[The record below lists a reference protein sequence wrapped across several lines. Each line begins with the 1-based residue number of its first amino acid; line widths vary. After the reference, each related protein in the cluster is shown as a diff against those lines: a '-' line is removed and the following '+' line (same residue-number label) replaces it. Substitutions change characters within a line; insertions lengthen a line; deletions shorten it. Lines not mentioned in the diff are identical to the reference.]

1 VSQGLRVV
9 HYLNQF
15 FGGLGGEEKADSAP
29 QVVNGPVGPGKAII
43 NVLGDRG
50 NVESTVICGDN
61 YFADNEKEALEEV
74 LSLVRACE
82 PDILIAGP
90 AFNAGRYGVACG
102 QLCKAVNEKLG
113 IPAVTAM
120 YEENPGTDLYRED
133 VFIVKTDESVK
144 GMNDAISKMVNI
156 GLRLVTDEQL
166 GRAADEGYFS
176 RGIIKN
182 EFRDRNAAERA
193 VEMVLDRI
201 KGDPFE
207 PELELPKFEHVKPAV
222 LEKDLATATV
232 ALATD
237 GGLVP
242 RGNPD
247 KMASSR
253 STSFAV
259 YSIKGLDT
267 LRPEEFEANHM
278 GFDTDLVNQDP
289 NRLVPL
295 DVLRELEREGVIGK
309 VHEKVYTTA
318 GVATSLKNAEI
329 IAQGIAEAMKADGV
343 DAVILTST

>member
-1 VSQGLRVV
+1 MSQELRVV

-15 FGGLGGEEKADSAP
+15 FGGLGGEEKADATP
-29 QVVNGPVGPGKAII
+29 QAVDGPVGPGRAITH
-43 NVLGDRG
+43 VLGERG

-156 GLRLVTDEQL
+156 GLRLATDEQL

-182 EFRDRNAAERA
+182 EFRDKNAAERA
-193 VEMVLDRI
+193 VDMVLARI

-207 PELELPKFEHVKPAV
+207 PELDLPKFEHVKPAL
-222 LEKDLATATV
+222 LEKDLSKATV

-242 RGNPD
+242 KGNPD
-247 KMASSR
+247 KMDSSR
-253 STSFAV
+253 STRYAV
-259 YSIKGLDT
+259 YNIKGIAT
-267 LRPEEFEANHM
+267 LKPEAFEANHM
-278 GFDTDLVNQDP
+278 GFDTDLVNEDP

-295 DVLRELEREGVIGK
+295 DVLRELEKEGVIGK
-309 VHEKVYTTA
+309 VHDEVYTTA
-318 GVATSLKNAEI
+318 GVATSLKNAEN
-329 IAQGIAEAMKADGV
+329 IAQGIAEAMKSGGV